1 MGGYKTWTDLETLVK
16 DVVPLEVTQDKLTI
30 ICFLLRDFLLCT
42 SLLF

>member
-30 ICFLLRDFLLCT
+30 I
-42 SLLF
+42 